1 MAETTREQFV
11 EQVIEVVRKRFPL
24 VKIARSQDPF
34 SLRLNG
40 KVIGLE
46 NLYRSV
52 MQKEDDGPHMI
63 ERWAVELLRA
73 AEGNPDR
80 NASYE
85 ELADRI
91 LPVLVTKEY
100 FDSAGEAAVGQPIV
114 EGLNVAYVIDGDR
127 TIAHIPVAQFKKW
140 AIDMEDLHDKAIAN
154 LVEKSQTLAADA
166 AQDETGQ
173 VNLILF
179 QLGDGYDSS
188 RLLLPT
194 LHERL
199 RGHLGTPFLA
209 AIPNRDILICIRN
222 DTSILDSV
230 KAQIAQDFRTMPR
243 QITDQLF
250 IITPD
255 GLAPLAGPMA

>member
-1 MAETTREQFV
+1 MAELSREQFV
-11 EQVIEVVRKRFPL
+11 EQVIDLVRKRFPL
-24 VKIARSQDPF
+24 VKIGRSSQPF

-40 KVIGLE
+40 KVISLE

-52 MQKEDDGPHMI
+52 LQKQDAGDHMI

-73 AEGNPDR
+73 AEGTPDR
-80 NASYE
+80 NAPFA
-85 ELADRI
+85 ELADRVM
-91 LPVLVTKEY
+91 PVLLTREY
-100 FDSAGEAAVGQPIV
+100 FEAAGEAAVGQPLV
-114 EGLNVAYVIDGDR
+114 EGLYVAYVIDGDR
-127 TIAHIPVAQFKKW
+127 TIAHIPMAQFKKW
-140 AIDMEDLHDKAIAN
+140 KIELDDLHNKAIDN
-154 LVEKSQTLAADA
+154 LVAKSNSLQADA
-166 AQDETGQ
+166 AQDENGQ

-199 RGHLGTPFLA
+199 RGHLGSPFLA

-222 DTSILDSV
+222 DSVVLDGV

-243 QITDQLF
+243 QITEQLF
-250 IITPD
+250 LVTAD
-255 GLAPLAGPMA
+255 GLAPNNASL